1 MKLKF
6 INNSLF
12 FIIIILNIVLFFGNK
27 IQLDSSSTRDVHN
40 FFETYEKPQWP
51 KAIEEYYGGQT
62 YYDSTLQ
69 KIIEFPSVSD
79 YSLSFYGLAHYD
91 DNGKIYSI
99 RLFKIGYN
107 PELAIHTNND
117 LYIKMWNESQ
127 KSLEISAK
135 RWKIKKE
142 YAKKSGVFE
151 FVYHY
156 KDCFCPTNYGIFIE
170 N

>member
-12 FIIIILNIVLFFGNK
+12 FIIIILSIVLFFGNK

-79 YSLSFYGLAHYD
+79 YSLSFYGLANYD

-117 LYIKMWNESQ
+117 LYIKCGMKVRNHWKFLQNVG
-127 KSLEISAK
+127 KLK
-135 RWKIKKE
+135 RNMQRKAAYLNLCTIIKT
-142 YAKKSGVFE
+142 VFVLLIM
-151 FVYHY
+151 VYL
-156 KDCFCPTNYGIFIE
+156 
-170 N
+170 

>member
-12 FIIIILNIVLFFGNK
+12 FIIIILSIVLFFVRLSHSK
-27 IQLDSSSTRDVHN
+27 FDHHN
-40 FFETYEKPQWP
+40 ILQWLW
-51 KAIEEYYGGQT
+51 AIVVFHMFQKSYAHLLLNYYPIEFC
-62 YYDSTLQ
+62 YQ

-79 YSLSFYGLAHYD
+79 YSLSFYGLANYD